1 MPPFRLKFI
10 ITLINAY
17 KNNIYIAPQPT
28 YGDDRWSYMIQKRLL
43 FFFKFSKTLLLFF
56 CLIFLN
62 SGIVYGKRVA
72 LVIGNDNYSSIPK
85 LLKAGNDASAIA
97 NELKKAGFDVVLHKD
112 LTYRNM
118 VKAIETLVIN
128 VKNGDEVAFFF
139 AGHGVQLKTGNY
151 ILPIDMEA
159 AESEGII
166 ERTAISLNDTIE
178 RIADS
183 KPAFSLAIIDACR
196 DSPFKSKSRSFGI
209 SRGLSPIEPA
219 KGQMVVYS
227 ASRGQQALDRLDDR
241 DLDPNGVFTRE
252 FLKKMKQPGIKIDD
266 LVRDVQDSVEKLALN
281 IRHEQR
287 PAIYNESR
295 GSFYFHKPNAA
306 NLNNEN
312 NKTNQIDPNSREESF
327 WSDAKSAGNK
337 EAFEAYLS
345 KYPNGLYSH
354 LAKANLTKL
363 CGKDCSDSGD
373 QRKYILAELNFWDS
387 IKRNPSKNSYQD
399 YLKKYPNGYFVSLAI
414 DSIEVFEQQDK
425 LTVMANNGSISQDQ
439 KLEQMKV
446 IDGALAK
453 IKQEEKA
460 RLSLVQSL
468 VRVNVPTF

>member
-1 MPPFRLKFI
+1 MSHYIFFLKDKFSV
-10 ITLINAY
+10 LI
-17 KNNIYIAPQPT
+17 
-28 YGDDRWSYMIQKRLL
+28 L
-43 FFFKFSKTLLLFF
+43 FFL
-56 CLIFLN
+56 CLAFIN
-62 SGIVYGKRVA
+62 PNIVYGKRVA
-72 LVIGNDNYSSIPK
+72 LVIGNDSYHSIPK
-85 LLKAGNDASAIA
+85 LLKARNDASAIA
-97 NELKKAGFDVVLHKD
+97 NELKKAGFEVVLHKD
-112 LTYRNM
+112 LSYRDM
-118 VKAIETLVIN
+118 VKAIDTFVIN

-151 ILPIDMEA
+151 ILPIDMES

-166 ERTAISLNDTIE
+166 ERTAISLSDTID
-178 RIADS
+178 RIAES
-183 KPAFSLAIIDACR
+183 KPSFSLAIIDACR

-241 DLDPNGVFTRE
+241 DPDPNGVFTRE
-252 FLKKMKQPGIKIDD
+252 FLKRMKQPGIKIDD
-266 LVRDVQDSVEKLALN
+266 LVKDVQDSVEKLAIS

-295 GSFYFHKPNAA
+295 GSFYFHKPSAA
-306 NLNNEN
+306 LNNEN
-312 NKTNQIDPNSREESF
+312 NKANQIDPNSREESF
-327 WSDAKSAGNK
+327 WSDAKTAGNK

-345 KYPNGLYSH
+345 KYPNGLYAI

-363 CGKDCSDSGD
+363 CGKDCLDSGD
-373 QRKYILAELNFWDS
+373 QRKNILAELNLWDS
-387 IKRNPSKNSYQD
+387 IKRNPSKNSYHD
-399 YLKKYPNGYFVSLAI
+399 YLKKYPNGYFASLAI
-414 DSIEVFEQQDK
+414 DSIDVYEQQDK
-425 LTVMANNGSISQDQ
+425 LSVMANNGIISQDQ

-446 IDGALAK
+446 IDSTIAK